1 MNFPLNIFRLPVIE
15 NTKCKTNDKGGQ
27 KYVTSFPNFQ
37 DHILKP
43 YKIPIAQLT
52 CRGGGEVPCLFQTPW
67 FQWSSHIVSPAVSEG
82 NSLCLL
88 FFVLFSTERSY
99 ITEKKELQTI

>member
-1 MNFPLNIFRLPVIE
+1 MARDFIVLLRKVCNFKVMNFPLNIFRLPVIE
-15 NTKCKTNDKGGQ
+15 NTKRKTNDKGGQ

-52 CRGGGEVPCLFQTPW
+52 CRGGGEVPCLFQTP
-67 FQWSSHIVSPAVSEG
+67 
-82 NSLCLL
+82 
-88 FFVLFSTERSY
+88 
-99 ITEKKELQTI
+99 